1 MEKSGKVCAKAL
13 LMQVGIS
20 PLEPIFTCLK
30 GLRHLEM
37 EAAMETQSFINILTA
52 LFLLAAV
59 IAIRGQEMRVHVPSG
74 VVVAHRWGCR
84 SAAVTL
90 RSDFSSSLVGTRQ
103 A

>member
-20 PLEPIFTCLK
+20 PLEPIFTYLK

-37 EAAMETQSFINILTA
+37 EAAVETQSFINFLTA
-52 LFLLAAV
+52 LFLPAAIV
-59 IAIRGQEMRVHVPSG
+59 AIRGQDMRVHVPSG
-74 VVVAHRWGCR
+74 MVVAHRWGCR
-84 SAAVTL
+84 SAAIIL
-90 RSDFSSSLVGTRQ
+90 KSDFILSLGGTRQ